1 MDSPAAKNAKPQPP
15 FQPGDPIPWFA
26 LPGNSSANFKIH
38 SVAGIY
44 IVLCFFGTA
53 ADPER
58 LARLKGVLA
67 HRQLFDDEKL
77 MLFAV
82 ATDAAGKSAGTYRDA
97 LPGVRFFF
105 DLDDA
110 LSRRFRTEDGV
121 GVTYLLDPMLRV
133 MAAVRFDDPAGHD
146 ATIGAILAG
155 LPPQDG
161 HANTVL
167 TAPAL
172 LVPRVLEPDLCRTL
186 IQTYE
191 SGQGEDSGFMREK
204 DGKTVAMLDHAF
216 KRRFDVSIEDE
227 GLRKTLMERVTR
239 RLVPEILKA
248 FHFRATRMERYLVAC
263 YDAEPGG
270 YFKAHRDN
278 TTKGTAHRRFAVT
291 INLNAGE
298 YEGGDLRFP
307 EFGTRTYR
315 APTGGAVVFSC
326 SMLHEALPV
335 TKGRRY
341 AFLPFLY
348 DEAAAKIREA
358 NNPHL
363 GEGIKPYVQADKPGG
378 GTTKART

>member
-1 MDSPAAKNAKPQPP
+1 MDNPAASNSKPEPP
-15 FQPGDPIPWFA
+15 FQPGDPIPWFTV
-26 LPGNSSANFKIH
+26 PSNANPSFKIH
-38 SVAGIY
+38 SVAGFY
-44 IVLCFFGTA
+44 VVLCFFGTA

-58 LARLKGVLA
+58 QARLKALLA
-67 HRQLFDDEKL
+67 HRELFDDSKT

-82 ATDAAGKSAGTYRDA
+82 ATDAAGQRAGAYRDM

-105 DLDDA
+105 DLDET
-110 LSRRFRTEDGV
+110 LSRRFRPEDGA
-121 GVTYLLDPMLRV
+121 GVTYVLDPTLRV
-133 MAAVRFDDPAGHD
+133 LAAVRFDDPKGHD
-146 ATIGAILAG
+146 ALVGEILTG
-155 LPPQDG
+155 LPPRDG
-161 HANTVL
+161 HAGAEL
-167 TAPAL
+167 TAPIL
-172 LVPRVLEPDLCRTL
+172 MVPRVLEPELCRTL
-186 IQTYE
+186 IATYE
-191 SGQGEDSGFMREK
+191 SGQAEDSGFMREK
-204 DGKTVAMLDHAF
+204 GGKTVSMLDHTF
-216 KRRFDVSIEDE
+216 KRRADVHIADE

-239 RLVPEILKA
+239 RLVPEIAKA
-248 FHFRATRMERYLVAC
+248 FHFRVTRMERYLVAC

-291 INLNAGE
+291 VNLNAGE

-307 EFGTRTYR
+307 EFGSRTYR

-326 SMLHEALPV
+326 TMLHEALPV

-363 GEGIKPYVQADKPGG
+363 GEGVTPYVPGDKSRGDPS
-378 GTTKART
+378 KAQS